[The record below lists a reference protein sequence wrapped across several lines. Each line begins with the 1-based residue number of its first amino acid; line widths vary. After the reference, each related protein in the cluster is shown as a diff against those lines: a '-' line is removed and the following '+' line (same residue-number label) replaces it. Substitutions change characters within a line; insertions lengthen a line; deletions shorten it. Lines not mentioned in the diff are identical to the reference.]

1 MSLFIFCFALGFYIF
16 LYELTTIRSP
26 CGLSRGKTIEPF
38 ILVLPSTHT
47 HACLH
52 SPGPRRHRRRSEC
65 ARSHLR
71 PEEAVARGIYKY
83 LYYNMYLL
91 FSGGLRESHTQ
102 THILAGPDL
111 YDLSVIARGAYIHSH
126 IGTYI
131 YTLWTS
137 RDNLVL
143 IIPRVLGR
151 TESGISMTSRTP
163 IINIIQLCII
173 FYY

>member
-1 MSLFIFCFALGFYIF
+1 
-16 LYELTTIRSP
+16 
-26 CGLSRGKTIEPF
+26 
-38 ILVLPSTHT
+38 
-47 HACLH
+47 
-52 SPGPRRHRRRSEC
+52 
-65 ARSHLR
+65 
-71 PEEAVARGIYKY
+71 
-83 LYYNMYLL
+83 MYLL
-91 FSGGLRESHTQ
+91 FSGRLRESHTQ

-111 YDLSVIARGAYIHSH
+111 YDLSVIARGAYTHNH
-126 IGTYI
+126 IGTYTYGI

-143 IIPRVLGR
+143 IIPRVPGR